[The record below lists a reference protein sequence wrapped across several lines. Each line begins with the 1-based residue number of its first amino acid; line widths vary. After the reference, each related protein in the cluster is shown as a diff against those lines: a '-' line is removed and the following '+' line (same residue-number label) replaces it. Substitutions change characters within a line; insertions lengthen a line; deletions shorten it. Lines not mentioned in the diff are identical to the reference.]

1 MYCPEC
7 GTKIDDDC
15 RFCPECGT
23 QIVSDEEE
31 TAVQPSQPVA
41 ATPQATDTAPFA
53 NPSANVEEDITEPDP
68 VEPQEGKEDPLPEP
82 VCWGLILT
90 NVKLLA
96 LKFNVTEDQLL
107 GVFKQ
112 FIHYKRT
119 IGISYQLI
127 DAGNYT
133 YHKHGFFSKPKTVSL
148 TANDSWSDYGALL
161 MDMHEYEVSKKLPE
175 SQYLFIVGSEDIVP
189 MPAIRTYLSKEV
201 EKDRTIDT
209 DLLYAYPYGP
219 EMLQKLET
227 LDIYRY
233 EALFYVGRLPLA
245 TDATVE
251 DLVSYLNR
259 DIACQEGIPVDE
271 MYAHCDMNW
280 KNTTA
285 HEVKV
290 IREQRLFPVWKVQF
304 PQNSYYNDLFL
315 SPPLRFDTD
324 NKEFMTQRFFN
335 IDANL
340 FLFNLHG
347 CPTAHVGH
355 YSASYPNHKDWV
367 DAVHPKFVQQCKYP
381 NIMVSQACY
390 GGRFIGEKKDTSMI
404 MSALSNQTLAFV
416 ASSRS
421 AWGSVDCQGSTPDNA
436 PMAFSDVLASYFL
449 QQVLMGMSVGMAF
462 FNTRSYVFQYRG
474 DGNPQDAVTIAE
486 FNLFGDPTLF
496 GNTDVDIQDKAQTTA
511 GAKVSRPLGTNQ
523 KSASKIASARTA
535 FSGGNKA
542 PLAKPDQKLGVKTEV
557 LQSKAAG
564 GQQSLLDQVR
574 SQVDAN
580 MIAICKTMG
589 QHLYAQYG
597 IEAREPSCVLRDTYP
612 DGHREIK
619 AMYDDMMVSAD
630 EHGKVLEVSALK

>member
-23 QIVSDEEE
+23 QIIDDEEE
-31 TAVQPSQPVA
+31 VAVQ
-41 ATPQATDTAPFA
+41 ATASDEGNQNESAEPQAAPH
-53 NPSANVEEDITEPDP
+53 EEEMPDA
-68 VEPQEGKEDPLPEP
+68 

-96 LKFNVTEDQLL
+96 QKFNVSEQQLKAL
-107 GVFKQ
+107 FEQ

-127 DAGNYT
+127 DASNYT
-133 YHKHGFFSKPKTVSL
+133 YHKHGLFSKPKTVSL
-148 TANDSWSDYGALL
+148 TSAHSWADYADLL
-161 MDMHEYEVSKKLPE
+161 LDTHNYEVSKKLPE
-175 SQYLFIVGSEDIVP
+175 SQYLFIIGSEDIVP
-189 MPAIRTYLSKEV
+189 MPVIKTYLSKEV

-209 DLLYAYPYGP
+209 DLPYAYPYGS
-219 EMLQKLET
+219 EMIEKLES

-233 EALFYVGRLPLA
+233 EALFFVGRLPLA
-245 TDATVE
+245 LDATAD

-259 DIACQEGIPVDE
+259 DIANQEGIPVDE

-290 IREQRLFPVWKVQF
+290 IREQHLFPVWKIQF

-315 SPPLRFDTD
+315 SPPLRFDAD
-324 NKEFMTQRFFN
+324 KQELLTQRYFN

-355 YSASYPNHKDWV
+355 YSASYPNHRDWV

-390 GGRFIGEKKDTSMI
+390 GGRFIGEQKDTSMV

-421 AWGSVDCQGSTPDNA
+421 AWGSVDSQNSTPDTA

-449 QQVLMGMSVGMAF
+449 QQVLMGLSVGMAF

-496 GNTDVDIQDKAQTTA
+496 GNTDVDVEQPSQGKAQPSGSKA
-511 GAKVSRPLGTNQ
+511 YKPSGKGVKAAPVAAFKGA
-523 KSASKIASARTA
+523 
-535 FSGGNKA
+535 NKA
-542 PLAKPDQKLGVKTEV
+542 PLASQNQPLGVKTEV
-557 LQSKAAG
+557 LQSKSAG

-580 MIAICKTMG
+580 LIAICKTMG

-597 IEAREPSCVLRDTYP
+597 IEAREPSCVMRDTYP

-619 AMYDDMMVSAD
+619 AMYDDMMVAAD
-630 EHGKVLEVSALK
+630 EHGKVLQVSALK